1 LFIAADAVGIGQNN
15 VYQVENFTSTMD
27 SKFLASVAI
36 AFVLVFGILAGANV
50 ASAQG
55 NDTWYMGEGA
65 VQDTYVT
72 YEIAEYQTNNR
83 IPYTMTIYFQEFDEQ
98 DNVWIA
104 PTYVV
109 SEGRVMEGTLRLSG
123 TNLFPLGGS
132 EYPSEMSQYVSGYAS
147 SILFLESY
155 APKSAPKSLS
165 AIAWGNVAGTGAA
178 PIGPAG
184 KEDVTVQG
192 GSFETTVI
200 SYSRGSILSKIWV
213 ADNFPYPVK
222 ALVYVD
228 TTEPP
233 APVRYEFE
241 LTDQGEG
248 QPEAPTGSEE
258 TPLPP
263 LTRETVTGQYQVQL
277 NWDPAEIQ
285 PDSTTDFN
293 VSFYNSGNNP
303 VVRVNYD
310 FVVTDAGGNVV
321 YDESSYTGE
330 TNSAVESVPFGDGG
344 PVNVNVKITAIS
356 SVGTGAFIEEADFGL
371 VVVPEFPV
379 SAAIIA
385 AVAVGFIV
393 AMTRFRTSLSPFGGR
408 NAL

>member
-1 LFIAADAVGIGQNN
+1 
-15 VYQVENFTSTMD
+15 MD
-27 SKFLASVAI
+27 FKFLASAAI
-36 AFVLVFGILAGANV
+36 ALLVFGVLASANF
-50 ASAQG
+50 AHAQG
-55 NDTWYMGEGA
+55 NDTWYVGEGTL
-65 VQDTYVT
+65 QDTYVT

-83 IPYTMTIYFQEFDEQ
+83 IPYTMTIYFQEFDEE

-109 SEGRVMEGTLRLSG
+109 SQGRVMEGTLRLAGS
-123 TNLFPLGGS
+123 NLFPLGGS
-132 EYPSEMSQYVSGYAS
+132 EVPDDMDQYVSGYAS
-147 SILFLESY
+147 SLIFLEAY
-155 APKSAPKSLS
+155 APRSAPKSLS
-165 AIAWGNVAGTGAA
+165 AVAWGNVAGTGAA

-184 KEDVTVQG
+184 KEAVTVEG
-192 GSFETTVI
+192 GSFDTTVI
-200 SYSRGSILSKIWV
+200 SYSRGSILNKIWV
-213 ADNFPYPVK
+213 SDNFPYPVK

-241 LTDQGEG
+241 LVDQGEG
-248 QPEAPTGSEE
+248 QPEPPTSSEE
-258 TPLPP
+258 APMPP
-263 LTRETVTGQYQVQL
+263 LVRDTVTGEYKVQID
-277 NWDPAEIQ
+277 WDPVEIQ
-285 PDSTTDFN
+285 PNSTTDFT
-293 VSFYNSGNNP
+293 VSFYNSGEDP

-310 FVVTDAGGNVV
+310 FIVTDGAGNMV
-321 YDESSYTGE
+321 YDESGYTGE

-344 PVNVNVKITAIS
+344 PVNINVKITAVS
-356 SVGTGAFIEEADFGL
+356 SVGTGAFIEEADFAL

-393 AMTRFRTSLSPFGGR
+393 AMTRVSGSFSLFGGK